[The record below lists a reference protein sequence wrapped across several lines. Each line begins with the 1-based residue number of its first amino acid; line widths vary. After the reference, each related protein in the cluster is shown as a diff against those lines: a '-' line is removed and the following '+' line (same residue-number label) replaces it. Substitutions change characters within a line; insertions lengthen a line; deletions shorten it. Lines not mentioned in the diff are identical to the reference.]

1 MLVTKKMISGIDMKR
16 KIVLNAIGHF
26 QKRASMQKISA
37 VQVERE
43 VRCEL
48 EELPAVVME
57 EADKV
62 IIDQTQLDK
71 NPNGYVRVRKETVRG
86 KGRGISEYS
95 EYTFTSKDFSKNLE
109 DTIPISED
117 LFHRIYALGKS
128 PQKKTRYRWKG
139 WDIDAMEDGRVVAE
153 YEMADDQTS
162 VKVPAFF
169 KVKAVLYPTIQVG
182 SELVKKIP
190 VK

>member
-1 MLVTKKMISGIDMKR
+1 MLVTKRMISGINMKN
-16 KIVLNAIGHF
+16 KTVLNAIGHF
-26 QKRASMQKISA
+26 QKRASMQKIAA

-48 EELPAVVME
+48 EELPEEVRE
-57 EADKV
+57 EADTV
-62 IIDQTQLDK
+62 TIDQTQLDK
-71 NPNGYVRVRKETVRG
+71 NPNGYVRVRKETVTG
-86 KGRGISEYS
+86 KGRGITEHS

-117 LFHRIYALGKS
+117 LFHRIYTLGKS
-128 PQKKTRYRWKG
+128 PQKKTRYRWNG
-139 WDIDAMEDGRVVAE
+139 WDIDVMEDGRVVAE

-162 VKVPAFF
+162 VKVPSFF

>member
-1 MLVTKKMISGIDMKR
+1 MISGIDMKS
-16 KIVLNAIGHF
+16 KTVLNAIGHF